1 MSELR
6 VALVAEGPTDAVIIE
21 AALKALLPRPF
32 VLTLLQPEATN
43 PQIGTGWGGVLRWCD
58 AFAERAGSSFE
69 GDPLMEGFDMFVLH
83 VDADVAELAYANVSE
98 DIAERAEAQ
107 GWPKLPQRAQCP
119 PASASADIVRGCVLA
134 WTGLNAFG
142 PKTVLCVPSKA
153 VEAWLA
159 AGVLAMP
166 HALHRGIECNFNLEK
181 QLAALGKKTGIKKT
195 RREYQQRESQIRD
208 SWPVVRAL
216 CTQAE
221 RFSVD
226 VHQALQPAP
235 PPAPAPAGE
244 DAGSPDEGLGSGAS
258 SGRDDHDAG

>member
-1 MSELR
+1 MSDLR

-58 AFAERAGSSFE
+58 AFAERGGSSFE
-69 GDPLMEGFDMFVLH
+69 GDPLMPEFDLFVLH
-83 VDADVAELAYANVSE
+83 LDADVAEMAYSDVSPE
-98 DIAERAEAQ
+98 TAMRAQEQ
-107 GWPKLPQRAQCP
+107 GWPLLPQSVACP
-119 PASASADIVRGCVLA
+119 PPEGAADVVRGCLLA
-134 WTGLNAFG
+134 WTGLAAFG

-235 PPAPAPAGE
+235 APAGE

-258 SGRDDHDAG
+258 SGRDEHDAR